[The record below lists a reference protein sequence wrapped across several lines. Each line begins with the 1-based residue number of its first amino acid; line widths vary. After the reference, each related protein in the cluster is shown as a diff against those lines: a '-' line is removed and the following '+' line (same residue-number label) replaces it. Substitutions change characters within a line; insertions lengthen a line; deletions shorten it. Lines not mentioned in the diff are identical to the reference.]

1 MRKPIVKFMAG
12 TLAAAMV
19 VTSPITVFAGNDGFL
34 SHIFSSDRSEPDSK
48 TKTGTETKTLDDGTK
63 LEVTWDKEFGTK
75 SISNTGTLDDVK
87 LPSTDVTADDYILG
101 VEFDQ
106 DEINVIA
113 GGEKQTLKAMV
124 YTSNGEVL
132 SSDKLKGVLSFRKL
146 QLASEGQDLTSAK
159 VGYAYDATAGGM
171 GAIARDTLEIRGEHG
186 GAFVIEARLDTN
198 KDGKYEFT
206 KRIPVFVK
214 EYSQGLKINVPD
226 EPIYLK
232 NTYKLTATR
241 YADKDC
247 KTVSKTANDTITW
260 TAYTEDTSKDNRVGK
275 ATSYLTLKEDGTL
288 VLKKDK
294 NKIPG
299 NINIYVQAVGERGA
313 KSERLLLNDSIKEA
327 KPVTKLTDSFTKGT
341 SAKNTIGW
349 GVDKTLGQLSDTWKV
364 TVVPDPADTTDQ
376 INWTVKNDQIADFR
390 NVVKNTDGSVTA
402 EIYAKKVGKTTV
414 TAQAASGK
422 KVTYTV
428 TVKAP
433 LVSIDKVV
441 KAGTEDTTQQIAD
454 EIYVGQSIQ
463 LKAITNPKQSTDKV
477 TYNVVTTEVYVG
489 DTVVTGDDAKKVK
502 LASVNNKTGVVTT
515 KVVTKKDSSN
525 QKVVVGGKVEITA
538 TGTKA
543 SDRSKLTSQAFTL
556 TIKAPVIEDTKLT
569 VASTKT
575 MPETGL
581 GTFKYPKTT
590 NKSNANDTLYVGK
603 DTTYTIVGD
612 KATEGQNLTNL
623 RNSLSWASN
632 KAGVAAVNNGKTD
645 ALSSGKANVT
655 ASVVNKAG
663 KKLTAKVAVTSK
675 QAVTRLQLNKTEI
688 TLNPKT
694 TGNKTVTASVKV
706 SKQLPA
712 KCTKENITWTIN
724 AYDKAGNP
732 INKIKL
738 KAGSLVDTTIPS
750 NMRKTSVTI
759 QATDV
764 AVGDWAEVTAT
775 ADNGA
780 TTTAIVRVLEK
791 TNSVK
796 FIVHENDVKSLVTG
810 RDYKSALTINAGDKF
825 SYNLYDLVAIVAQS
839 DTKTGHR
846 VNGKDWTEDQ
856 KYAAYTTYE
865 SVVFTTNK
873 SGIVTIDEDGDVYG
887 IKAGKVTITAKTPS
901 GKSAKI
907 TITVK

>member
-12 TLAAAMV
+12 ALAAAMV
-19 VTSPITVFAGNDGFL
+19 VTSPVTVFAGNDGFL
-34 SHIFSSDRSEPDSK
+34 SHIFSSDRLQPDSK
-48 TKTGTETKTLDDGTK
+48 TKTGTKTVTLENGTK
-63 LEVTWDKEFGTK
+63 VDVTWDKEFGTK
-75 SISNTGTLDDVK
+75 SISNTGTLDDVN
-87 LPSTDVTADDYILG
+87 LPSADVTADDYILG

-113 GGEKQTLKAMV
+113 GGKTQTLKAMV
-124 YTSNGEVL
+124 YTSNGNVL

-171 GAIARDTLEIRGEHG
+171 GAVARDTLEIRGEHG

-214 EYSQGLKINVPD
+214 EYSQGLKINVP
-226 EPIYLK
+226 EEYIYLK

-260 TAYTEDTSKDNRVGK
+260 TAYTEDTSKNNKVGK

-299 NINIYVQAVGERGA
+299 NIKIYVQAVGERGA
-313 KSERLLLNDSIKEA
+313 KSESLLLNDSIKEA
-327 KPVTKLTDSFTKGT
+327 KPVTKLTDSITKGT

-376 INWTVKNDQIADFR
+376 INWTVKNNQIADFR
-390 NVVKNTDGSVTA
+390 NVVKNADGSVTA

-441 KAGTEDTTQQIAD
+441 KAGTENTTQQITAK
-454 EIYVGQSIQ
+454 IYVGQSIQ
-463 LKAITNPKQSTDKV
+463 LKAITNPTQSTDKIKFTATKV
-477 TYNVVTTEVYVG
+477 EVDGKMKDIV
-489 DTVVTGDDAKKVK
+489 
-502 LASVNNKTGVVTT
+502 SINQKTGVVTT
-515 KVVTKKDSSN
+515 KVVKNKARD
-525 QKVVVGGKVEITA
+525 VVGGTVTISA
-538 TGTKA
+538 TGKKA
-543 SDRSKLTSQAFTL
+543 SDNSALEATTKFTL
-556 TIKAPVIEDTKLT
+556 TIEPPVIEDTKIN
-569 VASTKT
+569 VSSAKSSA
-575 MPETGL
+575 L
-581 GTFKYPKTT
+581 GTFKYPKAT
-590 NKSNANDTLYVGK
+590 NQSNANDTLYVGK
-603 DTTYTIVGD
+603 GTTYTITGD
-612 KATEGQNLTNL
+612 RANTEGSQDLANL
-623 RNSLSWASN
+623 RSSLSWASN

-675 QAVTRLQLNKTEI
+675 QAVTRLQLSKTEI
-688 TLNPKT
+688 TLNPSTKAGKPVT
-694 TGNKTVTASVKV
+694 TSIKV

-712 KCTKENITWTIN
+712 KCTKENITWTIEGHCKDAN
-724 AYDKAGNP
+724 AKFE
-732 INKIKL
+732 L
-738 KAGSLVDTTIPS
+738 KAGKVVGTEIGSDLK
-750 NMRKTSVTI
+750 KTSVTI
-759 QATDV
+759 QATNV
-764 AVGDWAEVTAT
+764 KVGDWAEVTAT

-791 TNSVK
+791 TSSVK
-796 FIVHENDVKSLVTG
+796 FLTTDNLKSTVAKT
-810 RDYKSALTINAGDKF
+810 DLTIAPGATFK
-825 SYNLYDLVAIVAQS
+825 YNLNKIVAIV
-839 DTKTGHR
+839 TGSGKNQVVHR
-846 VNGKDWTEDQ
+846 TYDEDSE
-856 KYAAYTTYE
+856 KYE
-865 SVVFTTNK
+865 SVTFTTNK
-873 SGIVTIDEDGDVYG
+873 SGIVTIDEKGNVYG